1 MTVGPSTCIPAS
13 SKAWIGR
20 RLFYSC
26 LGSRRISATIFVMS
40 FRTAREGK
48 RTMSRSVVPGAEAG
62 APWPPRRNDCLF
74 LALNRFERLIGGE
87 QVMVNP
93 SGDVADWMRVEAV
106 RGPRSFRRVTRAFA
120 AASNHR
126 QEDLMDMEDGHDERR
141 DFLSRSTY
149 VPVAALLGSTLA
161 KAGRRVLA
169 AGAKYQ

>member
-1 MTVGPSTCIPAS
+1 
-13 SKAWIGR
+13 
-20 RLFYSC
+20 
-26 LGSRRISATIFVMS
+26 
-40 FRTAREGK
+40 
-48 RTMSRSVVPGAEAG
+48 MSRSVVPGAEAG

-126 QEDLMDMEDGHDERR
+126 QEDLMDMEDGHDETAGFFVELDVRSGR
-141 DFLSRSTY
+141 GAFGIDPGAGGAKGLCGWGRST
-149 VPVAALLGSTLA
+149 
-161 KAGRRVLA
+161 
-169 AGAKYQ
+169 Q